1 MKLILKNSSLLFQ
14 KYEPVGNLV
23 DKGTIYEKKFLNNA
37 DSSSAA
43 LTNNNGWDVVEV
55 NISAF
60 PVNTVFYTW
69 CNSQATAATY
79 GRNYAC
85 FDEEDVWI
93 HGSTTTLSQNIHP
106 LKKNAG
112 DAILRI
118 SFVSDATMFYV
129 GIEPYSG
136 T

>member
-23 DKGTIYEKKFLNNA
+23 DNGTIYEHKFLNNA

-43 LTNNNGWDVVEV
+43 LTSNNGWDVVEV
-55 NISAF
+55 DISAF
-60 PVNTVFYTW
+60 PVGTVFYTW
-69 CNSQATAATY
+69 CNSTATAAGY

-85 FDEEDVWI
+85 FSEEDVWI
-93 HGSTTTLSQNIHP
+93 HGDTRTLSQSIHP
-106 LKKNAG
+106 MKNDAG

-118 SFVSDATMFYV
+118 SFASDATLFYV

>member
-23 DKGTIYEKKFLNNA
+23 DKGTIYEHKFINNA

-55 NISAF
+55 DISSF
-60 PVNTVFYTW
+60 PVKTIFYTW
-69 CNSQATAATY
+69 CNAQLSTAQY

-85 FDEEDVWI
+85 FSEEDVWI
-93 HGSTTTLSQNIHP
+93 HGITKTLSQSIHP
-106 LKKNAG
+106 TKENAG

-118 SFVSDATMFYV
+118 SFASDATLFYV
-129 GIEPYSG
+129 GTEPYSG

>member
-23 DKGTIYEKKFLNNA
+23 DKGTIYEHKFINNA

-43 LTNNNGWDVVEV
+43 LTNNTQWDVVEV
-55 NISAF
+55 DVSAF
-60 PVNTVFYTW
+60 PVGTVFYTW
-69 CNSQATAATY
+69 CDSQGASASY
-79 GRNYAC
+79 GRNYA
-85 FDEEDVWI
+85 FFSENDEWT
-93 HGSTTTLSQNIHP
+93 HGSTSYLSQNVHAT
-106 LKKNAG
+106 KTDAG

-118 SFVSDATMFYV
+118 SFLSDATSFYV
-129 GIEPYSG
+129 GREPYSG

>member
-23 DKGTIYEKKFLNNA
+23 DKGTIYENKFLNNA
-37 DSSSAA
+37 ASSSAA

-55 NISAF
+55 DVSAF
-60 PVNTVFYTW
+60 PVGTAFYTW
-69 CNSQATAATY
+69 CNAQTTGATY

-85 FDEEDVWI
+85 FSEEDVWI
-93 HGSTTTLSQNIHP
+93 HGSTTTLSQSIHP
-106 LKKNAG
+106 QKNDAG

-118 SFVSDATMFYV
+118 SFASDATMFYV
-129 GIEPYSG
+129 GIEPYS
-136 T
+136 